1 MLISK
6 SMNAALNEQVGNEFL
21 ASLQYVAIASYFSEE
36 GLTVLAAHFFKQSE
50 EEREHALRFVHFIL
64 EAGGHVSIP
73 DISAP
78 EHLFKS
84 AREAVEL
91 ALTHEKRVTDQI
103 NRLVDLALKEGDHIS
118 KNMLDWF
125 VREQL
130 EEVSSMDTL
139 LKVVTRA
146 GENNLLFVE
155 QYLLQNKKSPKAE
168 SESEES

>member
-6 SMNAALNEQVGNEFL
+6 TMNAALNEQIGNEFL
-21 ASLQYVAIASYFSEE
+21 ASLQYVTIAGYFSEE
-36 GLTVLAAHFFKQSE
+36 GLSGLAAHFFRQSA
-50 EEREHALRFVHFIL
+50 EERDHAMRFVKYVL
-64 EAGGHVSIP
+64 DAGGHVSIP

-91 ALTHEKRVTDQI
+91 ALNHEKRVTDQI
-103 NRLVDLALKEGDHIS
+103 NRLVDMADKEGDHITKS
-118 KNMLDWF
+118 TLDWF

-130 EEVSSMDTL
+130 EEVSSMDNL

-155 QYLLQNKKSPKAE
+155 HYILQHKQEDAPEKEDAS
-168 SESEES
+168 

>member
-6 SMNAALNEQVGNEFL
+6 TMNAALNEQVGYEFS
-21 ASLQYVAIASYFSEE
+21 AMLQYVSIASYFSEE
-36 GLTVLAAHFFKQSE
+36 GLSGLAAYFFKQADE
-50 EEREHALRFVHFIL
+50 EKDHALRFVKYML
-64 EAGGHVSIP
+64 DAGGHVSLP
-73 DISAP
+73 EVEAP
-78 EHLFKS
+78 QHLFKS

-91 ALTHEKRVTDQI
+91 ALAHEKRVTDLI
-103 NRLVDLALKEGDHIS
+103 NRLVELAMKEGDHIS
-118 KNMLDWF
+118 KSALDWF

-155 QYLLQNKKSPKAE
+155 EYVARHAGAKADAA
-168 SESEES
+168 EES